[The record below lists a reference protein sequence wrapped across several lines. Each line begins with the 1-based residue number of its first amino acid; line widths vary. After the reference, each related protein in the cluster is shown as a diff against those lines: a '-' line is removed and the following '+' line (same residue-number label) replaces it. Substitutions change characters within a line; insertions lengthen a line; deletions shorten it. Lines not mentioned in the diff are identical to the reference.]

1 MIEMK
6 NDIKEKDLQWY
17 KKQNINIIPVIPGEK
32 KGSIQWIK
40 YQTQK
45 ISSEEVNRFFYR
57 QHQSVGVLT
66 GEISG
71 NLVII
76 DFDVPELFD
85 AFFPVEKRKGLCIVK
100 SGREGGGY
108 HVYFKT
114 KKPMYST
121 FNFKD
126 ENGND
131 VVTVKGSGLCVA
143 PPSIHRSGNKYMF
156 VQQPETIPLVD
167 GDFKEQLKR
176 KAAECG
182 LKGTANDSI
191 DMSDILRGVK
201 EGERDISL
209 TMLISYLRR
218 QGTLFEDADEVAQ
231 KWNLKNHPPLDS
243 AAISEKSEYHYSTK
257 DAYKYYFQTDPAKFK
272 ITADLKLETRTHVEA
287 EIVEDLITENDKGVK
302 KIDIDGL
309 CEYLDTK
316 YSFKGPNDIAELLIY
331 KNGIYVPDTGELDVV
346 LERLFGSLAH
356 MKFKMEIRKH
366 LRDRNRIERAEMN
379 NDPERIVLK
388 NGILNT
394 NTFELEHFS
403 SDHVYTTK
411 LPVTYDSSAN
421 AYEFENVIA
430 QILDKG
436 DVQIMQE
443 IFGYCTLSSY
453 EAAKSFWFL
462 GEGGNG
468 KGTLVRVLESM
479 LGIENVSRLSLSQF
493 SSRDNFN
500 IAELYGKL
508 ANVSQEPAI
517 RDTMDTNVL
526 KAVTGDDYLQG
537 RIKFMQGHKT
547 FKNTAKLIITAN
559 ELPQISDESYGFWSR
574 IIAIPFPNMFRDVP
588 GVDIIGLGTKLS
600 TPENLSGILNW
611 ALVGLNRLKSN
622 NFRFSSS
629 QTQRAKGLEMM
640 MQTNPVKAFTKYWLE
655 MDPKLSIQV
664 DSLSDAYNL
673 FAHLN
678 EIQPIA
684 KNVISRML
692 QRDKR
697 LTSKQIRDGYSRSRI
712 MQGCNLSK
720 DLIAAYGWYRD
731 APLKENGFDS
741 VSDPETEIE
750 IKTCSIVDYCFK
762 YPEPYDE
769 VEVIRDK
776 KRLIF
781 NCEDLVPLYDKQVKA
796 GFKGIEEKHKGAQLK
811 TVSPITP
818 LEEGICE
825 ECGKNGFLT
834 HEVTEN
840 GKKYLI
846 CLLCSKSD
854 EPLTGRE
861 LFETTLEERREML
874 KPKKEK

>member
-1 MIEMK
+1 MINAK
-6 NDIKEKDLQWY
+6 NNITPEDLAWY
-17 KKQNINIIPVIPGEK
+17 KKQGINIIPVIPGDK
-32 KGSIQWIK
+32 KGSVQWIK

-45 ISSEEVNRFFYR
+45 ISSEEVKRFFYK
-57 QHQSVGVLT
+57 QQQSVGVLT
-66 GEISG
+66 GEISE

-100 SGREGGGY
+100 SGRDGGGY

-114 KKPMYST
+114 KKPMYTT

-131 VVTVKGSGLCVA
+131 VITVKGSGMCVA
-143 PPSIHRSGNKYMF
+143 PPSIHCTGNKYMF
-156 VQQPETIPLVD
+156 VQQPDEIPLVD
-167 GDFKEQLKR
+167 GDFKEQMKR

-182 LKGTANDSI
+182 LKGTTNDSI
-191 DMSDILRGVK
+191 DMQDILQGVR

-243 AAISEKSEYHYSTK
+243 AAVTEKVEYHYSVK

-302 KIDIDGL
+302 KIDIDAL

-379 NDPERIVLK
+379 NDPERIVVK

-394 NTFELEHFS
+394 NTFELEDFS
-403 SDHVYTTK
+403 SDHLYTTK
-411 LPVTYDSSAN
+411 LPVTYDPSAN

-611 ALVGLNRLKSN
+611 ALVGLKRLKSN

-655 MDPKLSIQV
+655 MDPKLSMQV

-678 EIQPIA
+678 EIQPMA
-684 KNVISRML
+684 KNVISRTL

-741 VSDPETEIE
+741 VSNPETEIE

-781 NCEDLVPLYDKQVKA
+781 NCEDLIPLYDKQIKA
-796 GFKGIEEKHKGAQLK
+796 GFKGTDEKYKAAPLK
-811 TVSPITP
+811 IVSPITP

-874 KPKKEK
+874 KVNKEK